1 MVAPVVVVA
10 LVPSSALKPMVCS
23 VDVPLAATVSFEL
36 LGFRPAPA
44 REPPCEPFFCTFDL
58 FLFGDMVTPPDESS
72 SDAELMDKA
81 TNEPHTTTNLRASL
95 ENLPLIEK
103 RAVTRERAELL
114 VVSKSLM

>member
-1 MVAPVVVVA
+1 
-10 LVPSSALKPMVCS
+10 
-23 VDVPLAATVSFEL
+23 
-36 LGFRPAPA
+36 
-44 REPPCEPFFCTFDL
+44 
-58 FLFGDMVTPPDESS
+58 MVTPPDESS
-72 SDAELMDKA
+72 SYAELMDKA